1 MRWRRP
7 TGSLVVATVAVAVVG
22 ILTSLLTRNALLSD
36 SVWQAAAFASLG
48 FVAVVLA
55 VFAAAGRLWQ
65 RRLSTSYW

>member
-7 TGSLVVATVAVAVVG
+7 AGSLVVATVAVVVVG
-22 ILTSLLTRNALLSD
+22 ILTSLVTRNTLLFD

-55 VFAAAGRLWQ
+55 LFVAVGRPWR
-65 RRLSTSYW
+65 RRLSSSYW